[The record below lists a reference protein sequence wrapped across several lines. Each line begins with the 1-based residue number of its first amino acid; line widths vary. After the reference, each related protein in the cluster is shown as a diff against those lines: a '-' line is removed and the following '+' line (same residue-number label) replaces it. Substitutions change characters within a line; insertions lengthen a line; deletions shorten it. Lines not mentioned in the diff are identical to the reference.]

1 MNAKALDYIDFNRVN
16 SLLEDFNSITG
27 FVTAIIDLEGNILSK
42 SGWREICTKFHRVNP
57 LTNKNCIA
65 SDTILANKSKSNN
78 YNTYKCHNG
87 LYDVAVPII
96 IEEEHVANLFTGQFF
111 YEKPDESFFINQAN
125 KYGFDETAYLK
136 ALKKVP
142 IVTKKEVKTI
152 MKYLLNITQI
162 IIDLTTDKMKQENSK
177 ILLESSLESP
187 KDIYIRAIDKDYK
200 YLYFNQAQKKLMKSV
215 YDIDIEIGMSIDQI
229 NASEI
234 EKINA
239 KKNYDLALL
248 GKSHTIIEKIGDKQA
263 RYFEIFYN
271 PIYANDNEII
281 GVTAYEKEVTEIKII
296 NDKLKESENRYRELI
311 NNLEAGIIVHGGDTS
326 IIYANKKAEEILGM
340 TYEALINKKVG
351 SKCFNF
357 IDSNF
362 NILKSETYP
371 VNIIIKNKSA
381 LKNYV
386 LGIKRNPE
394 EIIWVSINGIPMFD
408 EDKEIKE
415 IIISFTDISDEKSKQ
430 DEIAYLSNHDFL
442 TGLYNRRFFVEKYIT
457 LDKPL
462 YFPLGIM
469 MIDLNG
475 LKIINDAFG
484 HEAGDE
490 ALKKVSNI
498 LQKSFRK
505 QDFICR
511 IGGDEFAIILPN
523 ISNDK
528 IESIKNFIIKKCNK
542 NNVNNIAL
550 SLAIGYEI
558 KNNQMNMDAD
568 EILKSAENYM
578 YKHKIAEGII
588 VRNHAINAILETL
601 TNKYK
606 FEDIHSKKVSQFCK
620 HIGEAMGFKEKD
632 IKELELAGMYH
643 DIGKIS
649 IPDYILT
656 KPSKLTKEEFEI
668 IKKHPEISYQILRAA
683 DEYSDL
689 AMHALHH
696 HERWDGKGY
705 PSGQKEEEIPLFSRI
720 ICIAE
725 SFEAM
730 TAYRPYKETMSK
742 DEAMKEILKC
752 SGKQFD
758 PQIADIFIRLLKTN
772 TIDHY

>member
-1 MNAKALDYIDFNRVN
+1 MKVKTLDYIDFNRVN
-16 SLLEDFNSITG
+16 RLLEDFNKLTG
-27 FVTAIIDLEGNILSK
+27 YVTAIIDLEGNILSK
-42 SGWREICTKFHRVNP
+42 SGWRTICTKFHRVNP
-57 LTNKNCIA
+57 LTNKNCIV
-65 SDTILANKSKSNN
+65 SDTILASKSKINN

-87 LYDVAVPII
+87 LYDVVVPLI

-111 YEKPDESFFINQAN
+111 YEKPDLSFFTEQAK

-142 IVTKKEVKTI
+142 IVTEKEVKEI

-200 YLYFNQAQKKLMKSV
+200 YLYFNQAQKKLMKSI
-215 YDIDIEIGMSIDQI
+215 YHKDIEIGMHIDELSLSDGS
-229 NASEI
+229 NFNVKEHYAV
-234 EKINA
+234 
-239 KKNYDLALL
+239 ALN
-248 GKSHTIIEKIGDKQA
+248 GKSHIIVQKYGKEQVK
-263 RYFEIFYN
+263 YYETFYN
-271 PIYANDNEII
+271 PIYGIDKKVIGATAFTKDVSEI
-281 GVTAYEKEVTEIKII
+281 TNI
-296 NDKLKESENRYRELI
+296 NNKLRESEKRYRLLI
-311 NNLEAGIIVHGGDTS
+311 ENLEAGIVIHGEDTS

-340 TYEALINKKVG
+340 THEELINEKVE

-357 IDSNF
+357 IDSSF
-362 NILKSETYP
+362 NILKPEEYP
-371 VNIIIKNKSA
+371 ISIIVKNKSA

-386 LGIKRNPE
+386 LGIKKGNLDE
-394 EIIWVSINGIPMFD
+394 VIWVSINGIPMFD
-408 EDKEIKE
+408 DDKKIKE
-415 IIISFTDISDEKSKQ
+415 IVMSFTDISDEKAKQ
-430 DEIAYLSNHDFL
+430 DEITYLSNHDFL
-442 TGLYNRRFFVEKYIT
+442 TGLYNRRFFVEKYTT
-457 LDKPL
+457 LDKPK

-490 ALKKVSNI
+490 ALKKTSNI
-498 LQKSFRK
+498 LQKSFRE

-523 ISNDK
+523 TSNDK
-528 IESIKNFIIKKCNK
+528 VESIKNYIIKECKK
-542 NNVNNIAL
+542 NNVNNITL

-558 KNNQMNMDAD
+558 KNNQMNLDAD
-568 EILKSAENYM
+568 EILKSAENHM

-588 VRNHAINAILETL
+588 VRNHAINEILETL
-601 TNKYK
+601 TNKFK
-606 FEDIHSKKVSQFCK
+606 FEDIHSKRVSQFCK
-620 HIGEAMGFKEKD
+620 HIGQAMGLKD
-632 IKELELAGMYH
+632 EDVKELELAGMYH
-643 DIGKIS
+643 DIGKVS

-656 KPSKLTKEEFEI
+656 KPGKLTKEEFEI

-705 PSGQKEEEIPLFSRI
+705 PSGQKKEEIPLFSRI
-720 ICIAE
+720 ICIAD

-730 TAYRPYKETMSK
+730 TAYRPYKEMLSR
-742 DEAMKEILKC
+742 DEAINEIARC
-752 SGKQFD
+752 SGGQFD
-758 PQIADIFIRLLKTN
+758 PEIAKIFVKLIKTN
-772 TIDHY
+772 IVDK